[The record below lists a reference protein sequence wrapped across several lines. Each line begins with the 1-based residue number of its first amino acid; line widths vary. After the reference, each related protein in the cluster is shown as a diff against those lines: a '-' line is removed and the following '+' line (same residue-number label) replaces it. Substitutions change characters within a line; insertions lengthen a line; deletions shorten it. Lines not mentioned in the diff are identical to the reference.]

1 MSLTKIRLKPYWK
14 DNTVDRMDVVMNI
27 TGLVCKHGE
36 LLCSMQSETVSIP
49 GCEAENLRLSD
60 ERGIIPVQ
68 EFEEQPYPYKWRRWN
83 AQRNTEGAIQISY
96 TVRPRVLK
104 TTDIC
109 GPYFDFRAEEGGANS
124 AGISILMDI
133 ENAGACELLWD
144 LSAMPEGSR
153 GICTF
158 GENEIKTDTL
168 EQLRLCYFA
177 MGQLNA
183 IEEGDFGFY
192 WMSQPPFDV
201 KEVAEYT
208 RKLFGHMQKFFR
220 DTEKIY
226 RIFVR
231 KDPFLTSGGTA
242 LYRSYMFG
250 WNTTQPCSLE
260 DKKSILAHEMV
271 HNWPDLNDNPYGTT
285 TWYAEGTAEYYSVL
299 LPLRLGLITDEDAI
313 KELQKRTDKYYANPT
328 RELSDEE
335 AAAICWKDRRAQRLV
350 YGRGMIFFINTD
362 IQIRKAT
369 NGVHNVDDVVL
380 DILEQ
385 KRTGVVLGNEV
396 FLDAVK
402 RISGL
407 DVRSEWEAMHIGKE
421 IVPLNGGFDGR
432 FAVAPKEIEE
442 TDTGKKVRSWTWLKR
457 ESKDG
462 KDEKKGK

>member
-1 MSLTKIRLKPYWK
+1 MNLTKISLKPYWK
-14 DNTVDRMDVVMNI
+14 DNTVDRMDVRMEL
-27 TGLVCKHGE
+27 TGQSYKEGDR
-36 LLCSMQSETVSIP
+36 LCSMQLSTVTIP
-49 GCEAENLRLSD
+49 GCEAKDLQISD
-60 ERGIIPVQ
+60 ESGVIPVQ
-68 EFEEQPYPYKWRRWN
+68 ESEEEPYPYKWRRWN
-83 AQRNTEGAIQISY
+83 VQRETNGTIQISY
-96 TVRPRVLK
+96 TVTPRVLK
-104 TTDIC
+104 PTDIC

-124 AGISILMDI
+124 AGISILMDV
-133 ENAGACELLWD
+133 ENVKASELSWD

-158 GENEIKTDTL
+158 GENEVKTDTL
-168 EQLRLCYFA
+168 EQLRESYFA
-177 MGQLNA
+177 MGQLNT

-208 RKLFGHMQKFFR
+208 KKLFGHMQKFFK

-250 WNTTQPCSLE
+250 WNTTQPCSLA
-260 DKKSILAHEMV
+260 DKKAILAHEMV

-285 TWYAEGTAEYYSVL
+285 TWYSEGTAEYYSVL
-299 LPLRLGLITDEDAI
+299 LPLRLGLICDEDAI
-313 KELQKRTDKYYANPT
+313 AELQERTDKYYANPT
-328 RELSDEE
+328 RALGDEE

-369 NGVHNVDDVVL
+369 NGEHNIDDVVI
-380 DILEQ
+380 DILE
-385 KRTGVVLGNEV
+385 KRRAGVVLGNEV
-396 FLDAVK
+396 FLETVK

-407 DVRSEWEAMHIGKE
+407 DVRSEWEAMHTGKE
-421 IVPLNGGFDGR
+421 IVPLDGGFDGR
-432 FAVAPKEIEE
+432 FAVVEKEIEE
-442 TDTGKKVRSWTWLKR
+442 ADTGKKVRSWTWIKQ
-457 ESKDG
+457 DA
-462 KDEKKGK
+462 KDEKEGK